1 MQQEYIASFLGRK
14 VGFVGLGVSNLPIL
28 RSFLAS
34 GIDCTVRD
42 KKPIGESPENK
53 SLSDAGVRFL
63 CGESYLENIDEDVVF
78 LSPAVRP
85 DLDGL
90 REAAARGVRLTS
102 EMEEFF
108 KYCPC
113 KIIGVTGSDG
123 KTTTTTLIAKL
134 LEAAGHKV
142 HLGGNIGANLLE
154 KLGEIGKEDFAVVEL
169 SSFQL
174 FKMTR
179 SPDIAVVTNIA
190 PNHLDWHTDMEEYI
204 AAKEHIFAFQ
214 NEKGALILNADD
226 PYAERYASKANGKVR
241 YISGRKAIPDGVWFD
256 EKGIHKDG
264 KLLLPDND
272 ILIVGRHNRYNYS
285 EAILATDGLVTE
297 EAIRSVATGF
307 GGVEHRCELVRVK
320 DGVKFYNST
329 IDSSPSRTKAC
340 LESFKQKV
348 IIICGGYDKHIPLEP
363 LGPLFRDHVK
373 YAVLCGATA
382 EKIETVLTDVGFTD
396 YCRESV
402 FADAVKKAASIAKD
416 GDCVV
421 LSPAAASFDLFKNFA
436 ERGNVFKQLVKEL

>member
-1 MQQEYIASFLGRK
+1 MKKEYVASFFGKK
-14 VGFVGLGVSNLPIL
+14 VGFVGLGVSNLPVL
-28 RSFLAS
+28 KAFAEA
-34 GIDCTVRD
+34 GIACTVRD
-42 KKPIGESPENK
+42 KKPINAEPANK
-53 SLSDAGVRFL
+53 ALADAGVRFV
-63 CGESYLENIDEDVVF
+63 CGEAYLQDIDEDVVF

-85 DLDGL
+85 DIDGL
-90 REAAARGVRLTS
+90 KQASKRGVKLTS

-108 KYCPC
+108 RHCPC

-123 KTTTTTLIAKL
+123 KTTTTTLTAKL

-154 KLGEIGKEDFAVVEL
+154 KLGEIGKDDFAVVEL

-174 FKMTR
+174 YKMDL

-204 AAKEHIFAFQ
+204 AAKEHIFRFQ
-214 NEKGALILNADD
+214 NADGKLVLNADD
-226 PYAERYASKANGKVR
+226 PYAERYAAKANGTVR
-241 YISGRKAIPDGVWFD
+241 YISGKQEVPGGVWFD
-256 EKGIHKDG
+256 SEGIHKDG
-264 KLLLPDND
+264 KLLLRDED
-272 ILIVGRHNRYNYS
+272 ILIVGKHNRYNYC
-285 EAILATDGLVTE
+285 EAILATDGLVSD
-297 EAIRSVATGF
+297 EAIRKVATTF

-340 LESFKQKV
+340 LESFKEKV

-363 LGPLFRDHVK
+363 LGPLFKEHVK

-382 EKIETVLTDVGFTD
+382 DKIEAVLKDVGFSD
-396 YCRESV
+396 YCRENV
-402 FADAVKKAASIAKD
+402 FADAVHKAASIAKD

-436 ERGNVFKQLVKEL
+436 ERGNVFKQIVKEL